1 LASEAVNLCVA
12 DVEGPKTYGLRR
24 GVLSPAETLAQSVS
38 AIAPTTTP
46 AMTIPLVFAMAGN
59 GTWLVYVL
67 ATAAM
72 ALIGVLIGCF
82 ARRSASPGSLY
93 KYVSESLPDWASGLA
108 GWALLLAYVATAVSV
123 TGGFV
128 QYANVLLQAA
138 TGRTASAA
146 LLATIA
152 ILIASAM
159 AYRDI
164 RLSARSML
172 WLEAASVGCIL
183 AIVALVLV
191 RHGLH
196 IDTAQFRLRGA
207 SVSGMRLGMVL
218 ALFSFVG
225 FESATALGEEA
236 RNPLKTIPR
245 AVLQSAIG
253 LGFLF
258 VVCAY
263 TEVLGF
269 RGLHETL
276 DQSAAPFH
284 TLAHQA
290 GVSGLGIAVD
300 VGAMMSMFACVLACT
315 TAAARVLLTMSH
327 NGLTHA
333 HLTRTHHRNET
344 PHIAILVTGIVTF
357 VVTVALAL
365 RGVSGADIYGWMG
378 SLATYGFLTAYA
390 LVCLAVPNFLRR
402 ERALTPLWIALS
414 GAGFIAML
422 LAITGSVYPVPQ
434 GVYRRLPYIYL
445 TYLVVGWLWTVSK
458 KRGPIA
464 VS

>member
-1 LASEAVNLCVA
+1 
-12 DVEGPKTYGLRR
+12 
-24 GVLSPAETLAQSVS
+24 
-38 AIAPTTTP
+38 
-46 AMTIPLVFAMAGN
+46 
-59 GTWLVYVL
+59 
-67 ATAAM
+67 
-72 ALIGVLIGCF
+72 
-82 ARRSASPGSLY
+82 
-93 KYVSESLPDWASGLA
+93 
-108 GWALLLAYVATAVSV
+108 LLLAYVATAVSV

-284 TLAHQA
+284 TLAHQV

-344 PHIAILVTGIVTF
+344 PHIAVLVTGIVTF
-357 VVTVALAL
+357 VPTVALAL

-434 GVYRRLPYIYL
+434 GIYRRLPYIYL

>member
-1 LASEAVNLCVA
+1 LASEAVNVYVA
-12 DVEGPKTYGLRR
+12 EVEKPAAYGLRR

-72 ALIGVLIGCF
+72 TLIGVLIGCF

-93 KYVSESLPDWASGLA
+93 KYVTESLPEWASGLA
-108 GWALLLAYVATAVSV
+108 GWALLLAYVATAASV

-128 QYANVLLQAA
+128 QYANVLLLAGIGRAA
-138 TGRTASAA
+138 PAA
-146 LLATIA
+146 LLASVA
-152 ILIASAM
+152 ILVASGM
-159 AYRDI
+159 AWRDI

-172 WLEAASVGCIL
+172 WLEAASVACIL
-183 AIVALVLV
+183 AIVGLVLV

-196 IDTAQFRLRGA
+196 LDAAQFRLRA
-207 SVSGMRLGMVL
+207 TSVSGMRLGMVL

-236 RNPLKTIPR
+236 RNALKTIPR

-253 LGFLF
+253 LGLLF

-263 TEVLGF
+263 AEVVGF
-269 RGLHETL
+269 RGLDETL
-276 DQSAAPFH
+276 DGSAAPFH
-284 TLAHQA
+284 VLAHQVGA
-290 GVSGLGIAVD
+290 SGLGIAVD
-300 VGAMMSMFACVLACT
+300 VGAMLSMFACVLACT

-327 NGLTHA
+327 HGLTHA
-333 HLTRTHHRNET
+333 HLTRTHQRNET
-344 PHIAILVTGIVTF
+344 PHIAVLVTGIVTF
-357 VVTVALAL
+357 VLTLALAL

-390 LVCLAVPNFLRR
+390 LVCLAVPSFLRR
-402 ERALTPLWIALS
+402 ERALKPLWVVLS

-422 LAITGSVYPVPQ
+422 LAIAGSVYPVPT
-434 GVYRRLPYIYL
+434 GAYRWLPYIYL
-445 TYLVVGWLWTVSK
+445 TYLAAGWLWNQSRPKLQPV
-458 KRGPIA
+458 A
-464 VS
+464 